1 MSSQQLK
8 WPYKTKYMR
17 LIISSLIFLSLSA
30 FSQDTIRLMHYN
42 LLMYGNN
49 FGGCNSSNNNVN
61 DKNEYLKTIID
72 YIQPDIVTVC
82 ELDNSSYYHDLILN
96 EVFNINGTDYYKRAS
111 VPNLSYGYTINQV
124 FYNSN
129 LFTLESNS
137 AVETDV
143 RDIDIFRFSYNINNS
158 PEPIELNCIAAH
170 LKAGNSGGDEQER
183 AEETAALMNYLNNTS
198 AEGNY
203 TFSGDFNF
211 YTAAEQGYTNLLVH
225 PNQNIRF
232 YDPINSPGEWN
243 NNPAFADIHTQ
254 STHTNGDCPSTGGM
268 DDRFDFILIS
278 DEIKDG
284 TDKIS
289 FIEDSYWAVGQDGLH
304 FNKSLYDS
312 PANTTVPSYVLSALY
327 GMSDHL
333 PLILDLVILNNVG
346 GLNTTITQVD
356 FTFNNPVMDNLEI
369 SIQKSEINNLEF
381 AVYSLEGKQLIHTDL
396 LNVSQN
402 KTISI
407 PTQVL
412 KPGMYFLHVLN
423 GNKKT
428 TSAKFVKL

>member
-1 MSSQQLK
+1 MK
-8 WPYKTKYMR
+8 WPFKTKYMR

-72 YIQPDIVTVC
+72 YIQPDIVAVC

-96 EVFNINGTDYYKRAS
+96 EVFNINGTDHFKRAN
-111 VPNLSYGYTINQV
+111 VPNLSYGYTVNQV

-143 RDIDIFRFSYNINNS
+143 RDIDIFRFTYNNS
-158 PEPIELNCIAAH
+158 NNPEPIELSCIAAH
-170 LKAGNSGGDEQER
+170 LKAGNSGSDEQER
-183 AEETAALMNYLNNTS
+183 AEETTALMNYLNNTS

-203 TFSGDFNF
+203 IFSGDFNF

-225 PNQNIRF
+225 PNQDIRF
-232 YDPINSPGEWN
+232 YDPIDSPGEWN

-268 DDRFDFILIS
+268 DDRFDFILVS
-278 DEIKDG
+278 DEIKEG

-312 PANTTVPSYVLSALY
+312 PQIDTVPSYVLSALY

-333 PLILDLVILNNVG
+333 PVILDLVIDNNVG
-346 GLNTTITQVD
+346 GLNTPPSQVD
-356 FTFNNPVMDNLEI
+356 FTYTNPVSDKLDISIRKSDIDNLT
-369 SIQKSEINNLEF
+369 F
-381 AVYSLEGKQLIHTDL
+381 AVYSLEGKQLSSIDL
-396 LNVSQN
+396 KNISQN

-407 PTQVL
+407 PIQEL
-412 KPGMYFLHVLN
+412 NQGMYFLHVLD
-423 GNKKT
+423 GKKKI